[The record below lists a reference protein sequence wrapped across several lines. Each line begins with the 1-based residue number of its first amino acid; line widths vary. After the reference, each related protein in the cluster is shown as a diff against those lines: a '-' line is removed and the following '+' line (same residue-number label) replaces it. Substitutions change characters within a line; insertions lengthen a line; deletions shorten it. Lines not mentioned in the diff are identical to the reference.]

1 MDGVYNSKHGDDMK
15 LVLYCTHGWALK
27 KHVMIRATF
36 PYCTHGADMMFVFF
50 IASMDGLYKRG
61 GG

>member
-27 KHVMIRATF
+27 K
-36 PYCTHGADMMFVFF
+36 
-50 IASMDGLYKRG
+50 RG
-61 GG
+61 GLGGAQPPQFANT

>member
-27 KHVMIRATF
+27 KRGV
-36 PYCTHGADMMFVFF
+36 
-50 IASMDGLYKRG
+50 G
-61 GG
+61 GGRSPPHLQTRDDQRNFPLLHTW